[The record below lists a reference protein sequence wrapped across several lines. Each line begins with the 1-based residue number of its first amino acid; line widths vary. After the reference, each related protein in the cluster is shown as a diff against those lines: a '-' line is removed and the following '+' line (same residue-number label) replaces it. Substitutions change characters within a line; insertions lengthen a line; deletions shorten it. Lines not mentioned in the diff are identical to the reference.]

1 MPLSINLLPT
11 VPFHYSSCSIPS
23 HLGEFVV
30 VVRSIH
36 LIEVSDLAEAVLRSD
51 FS

>member
-11 VPFHYSSCSIPS
+11 VSFHYSSCIIPS
-23 HLGEFVV
+23 HLGEFV